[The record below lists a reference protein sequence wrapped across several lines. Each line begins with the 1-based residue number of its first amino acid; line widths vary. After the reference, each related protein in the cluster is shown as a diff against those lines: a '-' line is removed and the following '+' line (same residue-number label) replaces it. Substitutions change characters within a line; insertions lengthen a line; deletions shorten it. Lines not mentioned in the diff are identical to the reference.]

1 MFIDLS
7 PRNLTW
13 AEVDP
18 ARHPFDSEAA
28 GRVVRSLGPAG
39 RVPRRPD
46 VLPGDRAVHVWGWEE
61 AAPWCDAMTHALAE
75 HYGRWA
81 AGWRWAHDEG
91 DFDGGPVGS
100 WLCPQ
105 ASVTT
110 PDETL
115 DRVTAALREWREWLE
130 SLADRFEAYPLDLAG
145 IDDQRILWDRTARHL
160 ILHVTDRTGC
170 GSGWYGHCHQVLSWF
185 LNRWDVPAH
194 DAEHLV
200 EQAIGGRF
208 ESWTNPDPVLVEDIA
223 EQLAAT
229 VRPNA
234 DTQACES
241 PLPDHLKRWL
251 AVRDAV
257 PWHEAADSTGDAPV
271 TPVRDGMA
279 EEVRTFDAVL
289 DPARGR
295 GLLTAVELMRADAA
309 RGARLDFNL
318 IQRWQ
323 KHVLATP
330 GLPLLRSLPAFAKH
344 GRERYGIAPDTR
356 ARLDACL
363 TESAKD
369 AARPLPLTARAA
381 RAFLDVCF
389 FHPFDDGNAR
399 SALLTLLFVLAREG
413 VALDSVRLLRRIS
426 FHADDPQDALIL
438 TRYIDLHLRET
449 RRRTTNPTPWTGG
462 NLARPR

>member
-1 MFIDLS
+1 M
-7 PRNLTW
+7 
-13 AEVDP
+13 
-18 ARHPFDSEAA
+18 
-28 GRVVRSLGPAG
+28 VRSLGPAG

-46 VLPGDRAVHVWGWEE
+46 VPPGDQAVHDWSWEE
-61 AAPWCDAMTHALAE
+61 AGPWADAMTHALAE

-91 DFDGGPVGS
+91 DFDGGPVGN
-100 WLCPQ
+100 WCRPRY
-105 ASVTT
+105 SVTT

-115 DRVTAALREWREWLE
+115 DRVTAALCEWREWLE
-130 SLADRFEAYPLDLAG
+130 SLAARFEAYPLDLAG
-145 IDDQRILWDRTARHL
+145 IDDQRILWDRTARNL

-170 GSGWYGHCHQVLSWF
+170 GSGWYAHCHQVLGWF
-185 LNRWDVPAH
+185 LSRWGVPA
-194 DAEHLV
+194 DEAERLV
-200 EQAIGGRF
+200 ERAIGGRF
-208 ESWTNPDPVLVEDIA
+208 ESWTGPDPVLVEDIA
-223 EQLAAT
+223 EQLAAA
-229 VRPNA
+229 VQPDA
-234 DTQACES
+234 DTRACES

-257 PWHEAADSTGDAPV
+257 PWHEAAGSTGDAPV

-279 EEVRTFDAVL
+279 EEIRAFDAIL
-289 DPARGR
+289 DPARGQ
-295 GLLTAVELMRADAA
+295 GLLTALELMRVDAA
-309 RGARLDFNL
+309 RGARLDFDL

-323 KHVLATP
+323 QHVLATP
-330 GLPLLRSLPAFAKH
+330 GPPPFRNLPAFAKG

-363 TESAKD
+363 TESTKD
-369 AARPLPLTARAA
+369 ATRPLPLTARAA

-438 TRYIDLHLRET
+438 ARYIDFHLRET
-449 RRRTTNPTPWTGG
+449 RRRTTNPTP
-462 NLARPR
+462 